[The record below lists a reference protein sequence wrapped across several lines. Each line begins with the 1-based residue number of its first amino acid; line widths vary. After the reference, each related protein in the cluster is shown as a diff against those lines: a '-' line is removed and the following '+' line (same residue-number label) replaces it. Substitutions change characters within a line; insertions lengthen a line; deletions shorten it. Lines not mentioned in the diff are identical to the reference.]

1 MDQRQPKNIFEQIV
15 LSQEIVNDNIVALA
29 DNLNVMNTKL
39 EKLMEILDSP
49 PMITSS
55 EPYASGAETQEQ

>member
-29 DNLNVMNTKL
+29 DNLNVMNAKL

-49 PMITSS
+49 PMINSS